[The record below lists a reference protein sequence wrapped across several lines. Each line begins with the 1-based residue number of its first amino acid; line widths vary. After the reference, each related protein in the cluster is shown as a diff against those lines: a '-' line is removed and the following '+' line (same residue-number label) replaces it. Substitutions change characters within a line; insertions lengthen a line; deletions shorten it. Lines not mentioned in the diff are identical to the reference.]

1 MDEAAIQAFMQAM
14 GVTRDQAIA
23 ALSAAY
29 AMGGGTGSANVYLG
43 EKVTK
48 KGKKAPARTM
58 APGASDVAGMG
69 GQAKIVEVNTKP
81 KEDIYSE
88 FWSNP
93 GTQNQVMTYL
103 QLMGRANAGKPGAY
117 EVWKDIV
124 DQAAEIYRGGSG
136 PKITPYEL
144 LNMSMQGASAT
155 DNIPQRQIREYDK
168 GTLSEIAQ
176 AFAIK
181 NRGKKL
187 DDAEL
192 QEALDMADKIIQ
204 KGVLTKT
211 EQVRNPK
218 TGKLENV
225 SKTTGGFSQEKF
237 ESMLGKKF
245 EEETPELVE
254 RRKAFEG
261 LDLFQKIMA
270 GGI

>member
-1 MDEAAIQAFMQAM
+1 MFDEATIQAFMQAM
-14 GVTRDQAIA
+14 SVTRDQAIA
-23 ALSAAY
+23 ALSAAT
-29 AMGGGTGSANVYLG
+29 AMGGGLGTTNVYLG

-48 KGKKAPARTM
+48 QTKKTR
-58 APGASDVAGMG
+58 GAATKTTKSVA
-69 GQAKIVEVNTKP
+69 ISTKP
-81 KEDIYSE
+81 KEELYNE

-93 GTQNQVMTYL
+93 GTQNQVMSYI
-103 QLMGRANAGKPGAY
+103 QLMGRAEVGKPGAY

-124 DQAAEIYRGGSG
+124 DQAAEIYRDGSG
-136 PKITPYEL
+136 TKITPYQL

-168 GTLSEIAQ
+168 GALAEIAQ
-176 AFAIK
+176 AFALK
-181 NRGKKL
+181 DRGKKL
-187 DDAEL
+187 NDVEL
-192 QEALDMADKIIQ
+192 QEALDIADKIIQ

-225 SKTTGGFSQEKF
+225 SRTTGGFSEEKF
-237 ESMLGKKF
+237 QSKLSEKF
-245 EEETPELVE
+245 KQETPELVE

>member
-1 MDEAAIQAFMQAM
+1 MFDEATIQAYMQAL
-14 GVTRDQAIA
+14 GVSRDQAIA
-23 ALSAAY
+23 ALTAAQVM
-29 AMGGGTGSANVYLG
+29 AGGVSSTSKVFLG

-48 KGKKAPARTM
+48 ETKKTRGT
-58 APGASDVAGMG
+58 AS
-69 GQAKIVEVNTKP
+69 KTTKNVEISSKP
-81 KEDIYSE
+81 KEDIYNE

-103 QLMGRANAGKPGAY
+103 RLMGRSEAGKPGAY

-124 DQAAEIYRGGSG
+124 DQAADIYRDGRGT
-136 PKITPYEL
+136 KITPYEL

-155 DNIPQRQIREYDK
+155 DNIAQRQIREYDK
-168 GTLSEIAQ
+168 GTLAEIAQ

-192 QEALDMADKIIQ
+192 QEALGMADKIIQ

-225 SKTTGGFSQEKF
+225 SKTTGGFSQERF